1 MENNFNY
8 IAEQFGDIRIL
19 RYTVDAFNS
28 LSLKEKLFIYHMSK
42 AALAGRD
49 ILWDQNNIHN
59 LAIRK
64 VLCKIWEEYPEN
76 RSSEQFKEFEIYT
89 KRVLFANGIHHHY
102 SMDKFTPGFTEEWF
116 NNAWKMVQGNP
127 EELNQIRRAI
137 FDKEYMAKRV
147 VLGDTDDLVT
157 ASANNYYQG
166 VTQKETEDFY
176 AKIEVDETSPISK
189 GLNSTLVK
197 RDGKIFEEVWHIGG
211 KYSKEIQEIC
221 THLKNAI
228 EYAHNDEQ
236 KHLLEL
242 LIEYYT
248 TGNLKTF
255 DEFSIAWLKE
265 QSAPIDFINGF
276 IEVYGD
282 PLGLKA
288 SWESVIEIVDKEAC
302 KRTETLAA
310 NAEWFEHNAPTD
322 PKYKKERVSGV
333 TARVMQVAMLGGDC
347 HPATPIGINLPN
359 AEWIR
364 ERYGSKSVTLDNITY
379 AYDQASKASGGT
391 LEEFAASQA
400 EIDLC
405 KEYGSLGST
414 LHTDLHECLGHGSGK
429 LMPGVSGEALK
440 SYGSTIEE
448 ARADLFALYYIMD
461 PKLVE
466 LGLIPSL
473 KVGEA
478 EYCSYIRNG
487 LMGQLTRIKPGCNLE
502 ESHMRNRQL
511 IALWAYEHGKEQ
523 KIIEKIEN
531 NGKTAFVI
539 NDFQAL
545 RGLFAQLLAEVQRIK
560 SEGDYTAAA
569 QLVEQYGVKVD
580 QALLSEVLERYEKLG
595 IAPYAGFINP
605 EYTLLFSGEGSGKG
619 SGEDSPTIID
629 VAISYPENFMEQQL
643 SYNKRGS

>member
-1 MENNFNY
+1 MDNNFNY

-19 RYTVDAFNS
+19 RYQVEPFNS
-28 LSLKEKLFIYHMSK
+28 MELNEKLFIYHMSK

-49 ILWDQNNIHN
+49 ILWDQNNIYN

-64 VLCKIWEEYPEN
+64 VICKIWEEYKGDRN
-76 RSSEQFKEFEIYT
+76 SSNFKEFELYS
-89 KRVLFANGIHHHY
+89 KKVLFANGIHHHY
-102 SMDKFTPGFTEEWF
+102 SMDKFIPGFTEEWM
-116 NNAWKMVQGNP
+116 NEAWAMVQGNP
-127 EELNQIRRAI
+127 EELNHVRRAI
-137 FDKEYMAKRV
+137 FDDTYMAKRV
-147 VLGDTDDLVT
+147 VLGNTDDLIT

-166 VTQKETEDFY
+166 VTQKQVEEFY
-176 AKIEVDETSPISK
+176 AQILVDENCPISK
-189 GLNSTLVK
+189 GLNSTLTNQE
-197 RDGKIFEEVWHIGG
+197 GKIVEQVWRIGG

-221 THLKNAI
+221 KHLNNAKQ
-228 EYAHNDEQ
+228 YAYNNEQ
-236 KHLLEL
+236 KQ
-242 LIEYYT
+242 LIEMLIDYYT
-248 TGNLKTF
+248 TGDLKTF
-255 DEFSIAWLKE
+255 DDFSIAWLKE

-310 NAEWFEHNAPTD
+310 NAEWFEHNAPID
-322 PKYKKERVSGV
+322 NKYKKEQVSGV

-364 ERYGSKSVTLDNITY
+364 EQYGSKSVTLDNITY
-379 AYDQASKASGGT
+379 AYDQAAKASGGT
-391 LEEFAASQA
+391 LEEFAADEQ
-400 EIDLC
+400 EIELC
-405 KEYGSLGST
+405 KTYGSLGST
-414 LHTDLHECLGHGSGK
+414 LHTDLHECLGHGSGR
-429 LMPGVSGEALK
+429 LMPGISGEALK

-487 LMGQLTRIKPGCNLE
+487 LMGQLTRIKPGCHLE

-511 IALWAYEHGKEQ
+511 IALWAYEHGKADNV
-523 KIIEKIEN
+523 IEKIDN
-531 NGKTAFVI
+531 NGKTAYKI
-539 NDFQAL
+539 NNYQAL
-545 RGLFAQLLAEVQRIK
+545 RDLFAQLLREVQRIK
-560 SEGDYTAAA
+560 SEGDYCAAEK
-569 QLVEQYGVKVD
+569 LVEKYGVKVD
-580 QALLSEVLERYEKLG
+580 QTLLTEVLERYEKLG

-605 EYTLLFSGEGSGKG
+605 EYNLVYAKDENGK
-619 SGEDSPTIID
+619 EDFTKIID
-629 VAISYPENFMEQQL
+629 VEITYPTDFMTQQL
-643 SYNKRGS
+643 SYNKGVL

>member
-1 MENNFNY
+1 MENFNY
-8 IAEQFGDIRIL
+8 IAEQFGDRRIL
-19 RYTVDAFNS
+19 RYTVDAFES
-28 LSLKEKLFIYHMSK
+28 LTLKEKIFIYYMSK

-59 LAIRK
+59 LDIRAII
-64 VLCKIWEEYPEN
+64 CKIWKEYKGDREDN
-76 RSSEQFKEFEIYT
+76 EFQEFELYT
-89 KRVLFANGIHHHY
+89 KKVLFANGIHHHY
-102 SMDKFTPGFTEEWF
+102 SMDKFIPGFTQEWLQS
-116 NNAWKMVQGNP
+116 AWSSVGGDC
-127 EELNQIRRAI
+127 NQLKKVERAI
-137 FDKEYMAKRV
+137 FDPNYMAKRV
-147 VLGDTDDLVT
+147 VLGGTDDLVT

-166 VTQKETEDFY
+166 VTQKEAEEFY
-176 AKIEVDETSPISK
+176 AAIEVNEDSPISK
-189 GLNSTLVK
+189 GLNSTLIK
-197 RDGKIFEEVWHIGG
+197 DGQTIYEEVWKIGG
-211 KYSKEIQEIC
+211 KYSAQIEEIC
-221 THLKNAI
+221 KYLKEATK
-228 EYAHNDEQ
+228 YAANNEQ
-236 KHLLEL
+236 RELLEL

-248 TGNLKTF
+248 TGDLETF
-255 DEFSIAWLKE
+255 DKFSIAWLKE

-288 SWESVIEIVDKEAC
+288 SWESVVEIVDKEAC

-310 NAEWFEHNAPTD
+310 NAEWFEHNAPINE
-322 PKYKKERVSGV
+322 KYKKDQVSGV

-379 AYDQASKASGGT
+379 AYDQAAKASGGT
-391 LEEFAASQA
+391 LEEFAANQQ
-400 EIDLC
+400 EIELC
-405 KEYGSLGST
+405 KEFGSLGST
-414 LHTDLHECLGHGSGK
+414 LHTDLHECLGHGSGR
-429 LMPGVSGEALK
+429 LMPGVSGEDLK

-461 PKLVE
+461 PKMVE
-466 LGLIPSL
+466 IGLIPSL

-511 IALWAYEHGKEQ
+511 IALWAYEHGKANNV
-523 KIIEKIEN
+523 IEKIDN
-531 NGKTAFVI
+531 NGKTAFII

-545 RGLFAQLLAEVQRIK
+545 RALFAELLAEVQRIK
-560 SEGDYTAAA
+560 SEGDYAAA
-569 QLVEQYGVKVD
+569 QALVEEYGVKVD
-580 QALLSEVLERYEKLG
+580 PTLHAEVLERYEKLG

-605 EYTLLFSGEGSGKG
+605 EYTLLFSGE
-619 SGEDSPTIID
+619 DSPTIID
-629 VAISYPENFMEQQL
+629 VAITYPENFMEQQL